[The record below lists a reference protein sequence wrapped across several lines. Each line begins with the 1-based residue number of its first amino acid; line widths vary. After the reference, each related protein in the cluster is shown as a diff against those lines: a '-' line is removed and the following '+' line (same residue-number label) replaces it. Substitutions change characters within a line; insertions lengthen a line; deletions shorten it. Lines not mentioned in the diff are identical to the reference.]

1 MRGREL
7 LLLTVTAA
15 SFLTPFLGSSV
26 NLALP
31 SLQEEFGVDAVLLSW
46 VNTSFLLSSA
56 ALLLPLGRLA
66 DLRGR
71 RRFFVLGLLVLL
83 LSTLLSSLSPSFP
96 LLLLFR
102 ILQGVGSAMVV
113 STGVALLTSAF
124 PREERGRV
132 LGINTAA
139 VYLGLLTGPS
149 LGGFLTQ
156 TLGWRS
162 VFLFASSLS
171 LPVFLLSLRLEEE
184 GGRGRSFDLPGSLT
198 YGAMLVLL
206 VYGLSSLPSGLGV
219 LSLLSGAVLLPLFL
233 VLERRGEEPVLDPRL
248 FRGNRVFVFSNL
260 AALINYSATYAVT
273 FLLSLYLQHPRSLS
287 PGEAGTLLMV
297 QPLLQTLFSPWA
309 GRLSDRVEPQL
320 VASAGMGL
328 TSAGLF
334 SLVFL
339 GEGTPLVWVVGS
351 LALLGLGF
359 ALFSSPNTNAVMSSV
374 GREFYG
380 VASATLGTMRQV
392 GQVTSMGITALAFS
406 LHLGRTRLEPAV
418 YPLFLESL
426 RALFLLYSLLCLS
439 GVFFSLARGKVHVSA
454 RRS

>member
-1 MRGREL
+1 MRGRE

-71 RRFFVLGLLVLL
+71 KRFFALGLLVLL
-83 LSTLLSSLSPSFP
+83 LSTLLSSLSPSFA

-102 ILQGVGSAMVV
+102 ILQGMGSAMVV
-113 STGVALLTSAF
+113 STGVALLTSFF

-139 VYLGLLTGPS
+139 VYLGLLTGPF
-149 LGGFLTQ
+149 LGGLLTQ
-156 TLGWRS
+156 GLGWRS

-184 GGRGRSFDLPGSLT
+184 GGRGEGFDYLGSLT

-206 VYGLSSLPSGLGV
+206 VYGLSSLPSRLAV

-233 VLERRGEEPVLDPRL
+233 ALELGRKEPVLDPGL

-309 GRLSDRVEPQL
+309 GRLSDRVEPQV

-328 TSAGLF
+328 TSAGLL

-339 GEGTPLVWVVGS
+339 GENTPLACVAGS

-406 LHLGRTRLEPAV
+406 LHLGRTKLEPAV

-426 RALFLLYSLLCLS
+426 RALFLLFSLLCLC
-439 GVFFSLARGKVHVSA
+439 GVFLSLARGRVHG
-454 RRS
+454 R

>member
-1 MRGREL
+1 MRGRE

-71 RRFFVLGLLVLL
+71 KRFFALGLFVLL
-83 LSTLLSSLSPSFP
+83 LSTFLSSLSPSFS

-102 ILQGVGSAMVV
+102 ILQGMGSAMVV
-113 STGVALLTSAF
+113 STGVALLTSFF
-124 PREERGRV
+124 PKEERGKV

-139 VYLGLLTGPS
+139 VYLGLLTGPF
-149 LGGFLTQ
+149 LGGLLTQ
-156 TLGWRS
+156 GLGWRS
-162 VFLFASSLS
+162 LFLFASSLS

-184 GGRGRSFDLPGSLT
+184 GRRGGGFDSLGSLT

-206 VYGLSSLPSGLGV
+206 VYGFSSLPSRPGV
-219 LSLLSGAVLLPLFL
+219 LSLLSGAILLPLFL
-233 VLERRGEEPVLDPRL
+233 ALELRREEPVLDPRL

-328 TSAGLF
+328 TSAGLL

-339 GEGTPLVWVVGS
+339 GESTPLVWVVGS

-406 LHLGRTRLEPAV
+406 LHLGRTRLEPSV

-426 RALFLLYSLLCLS
+426 RALFLLFSLLCLC
-439 GVFFSLARGKVHVSA
+439 GVFFSLARGKVHGG
-454 RRS
+454 